1 MPQTRKKQKRTCH
14 TCHKEFFHKNPQ
26 KKYCSDE
33 CKKAGRDRKA
43 TRHTETRNKWILKL
57 RDGFTCYMCGRN
69 SAWDGV
75 ELDLDHIVPFSKGGQ
90 DVVGNV
96 LCACTRCNRS
106 RQDKSF
112 HPDME
117 KELVRIAHRLS
128 EASGLDP
135 FQSIR
140 IVR

>member
-1 MPQTRKKQKRTCH
+1 MKKRLTCH
-14 TCHKEFFHKNPQ
+14 TCKKNFYHRNPQ
-26 KKYCSDE
+26 KKYCSVE
-33 CKKAGRDRKA
+33 CRRAARNRKA
-43 TRHTETRNKWILKL
+43 TRHTETLNKWVIKL
-57 RDGFTCYMCGRN
+57 RDGYTCYMCGKN
-69 SAWDGV
+69 SAFDGV
-75 ELDLDHIVPFSKGGQ
+75 ELDLDHIVPFNKGGK
-90 DVVGNV
+90 DIVGNV

-117 KELVRIAHRLS
+117 AALVRCAHKLS
-128 EASGLDP
+128 EAFGVDP